1 MAKELMR
8 VAGDHRRAGDAI
20 AMGLQY
26 EDADTAARI
35 RAFLE
40 RRRR

>member
-1 MAKELMR
+1 MR
-8 VAGDHRRAGDAI
+8 VVGDHRRSGDAI
-20 AMGLQY
+20 AMGLQF

-35 RAFLE
+35 RAFLD